1 MTMLVERL
9 RRAGPKRLLSLDG
22 GGIRGVVTLGYLE
35 RIEQLLGEKHG
46 DPNFRLADYFDLIGG
61 TSTGSIIASGLAIG
75 LRAAEIKDRYFA
87 LGGKI
92 FGQKKGF
99 LNYLTKG
106 YKYDSKPLE
115 YALRD
120 FFGDIA
126 LGDQERIR
134 TGLCIFTKRAE
145 TFSTWALFNHP
156 DGMFYSQNRDWPLWQ
171 IIMASAAAPTYF
183 IPVFLED
190 NAGDRGAFIDGG
202 ISMVNNPSFRLFL
215 LACLQ
220 SYPFHWVPGK
230 DNLLLVSVGTGKSDQ
245 RTSNEVL
252 KKKSLLGW
260 AAAMPEYFMYDANQ
274 MNQMIMQ
281 LLSESP
287 TARVIDSELG
297 NLEKE
302 KYLNFEALSYLRYDI
317 QFSAKELGALGIE
330 LSKAKLEALGAMDNP
345 DNMEIL
351 ASIGAKAAE
360 SAVLAD
366 HFSDTF
372 HVNQSTHKITLFE
385 TGKSYSLPFQF
396 YVKREI
402 PIEACEIGHP
412 FYVMTMEGL
421 MHAKAGDYLVRG
433 IHGEYY
439 ACDREIFYKTYSAV
453 ERPGG
458 GGSSAS

>member
-1 MTMLVERL
+1 
-9 RRAGPKRLLSLDG
+9 
-22 GGIRGVVTLGYLE
+22 
-35 RIEQLLGEKHG
+35 
-46 DPNFRLADYFDLIGG
+46 
-61 TSTGSIIASGLAIG
+61 
-75 LRAAEIKDRYFA
+75 
-87 LGGKI
+87 
-92 FGQKKGF
+92 
-99 LNYLTKG
+99 
-106 YKYDSKPLE
+106 
-115 YALRD
+115 
-120 FFGDIA
+120 
-126 LGDQERIR
+126 
-134 TGLCIFTKRAE
+134 
-145 TFSTWALFNHP
+145 
-156 DGMFYSQNRDWPLWQ
+156 
-171 IIMASAAAPTYF
+171 
-183 IPVFLED
+183 
-190 NAGDRGAFIDGG
+190 
-202 ISMVNNPSFRLFL
+202 MVNNPSFRLFL

-385 TGKSYSLPFQF
+385 TGKSYPLPFQF